1 MTHLRPRA
9 PCRLWKDK
17 GTVREN
23 YANLGLAAAV
33 NADAAVAVDVH
44 TWRGMLKGRKTSKLA
59 LGTGQLQV
67 ASSGILIEE
76 SMDVE
81 ITTREAN
88 AAQSEMDDIVAHA
101 AEPRLFMF
109 EGEQEFVEALMK
121 KYGKE
126 DFRRMAMDM
135 KLNPYQVLSRIISA
149 SNTHLCAS
157 PAELGAC
164 H

>member
-44 TWRGMLKGRKTSKLA
+44 TGRGMLKGRKTSKLA

-76 SMDVE
+76 SMDVG

-101 AEPRLFMF
+101 AEPRRRTALNVARVS
-109 EGEQEFVEALMK
+109 GRNGREARDVDAVD
-121 KYGKE
+121 GRVRKE
-126 DFRRMAMDM
+126 
-135 KLNPYQVLSRIISA
+135 KN
-149 SNTHLCAS
+149 
-157 PAELGAC
+157 
-164 H
+164 